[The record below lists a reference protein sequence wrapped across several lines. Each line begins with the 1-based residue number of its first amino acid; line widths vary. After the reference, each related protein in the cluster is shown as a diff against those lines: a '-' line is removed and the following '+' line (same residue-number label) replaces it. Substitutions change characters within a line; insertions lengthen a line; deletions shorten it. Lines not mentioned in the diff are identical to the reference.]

1 MRTTRR
7 EMIAAT
13 VSLASAGFAPRVQVA
28 IVNHHATNKSD
39 NIGWAVLG
47 LGNFA
52 GLVLPRFAQ
61 AQKGRLTA
69 LISGTPDKLARMGE
83 QYAVPPSARY
93 GYEDWDRIKN
103 DPRIDVVYVITPVGT
118 HADFAIE
125 ALRAGKHVFVEKTMA
140 ESSERARAMI
150 SAANDARRKLAVA
163 YRVWHDPANRLLMEM
178 ARKEELGPLAT
189 VMAHKGTVMR
199 LPPSDW
205 RFDPRLSGGG
215 ALVDLGI
222 YNIQAAR
229 YVAGEE
235 PLEVQATAFSDPS
248 EARYRRVEQTIACT
262 MRFPGGTLAS
272 CTASWNYS
280 GQNNIRA
287 AFRDGFVSLDPA
299 TLGARNRIFI
309 GKDRGGAFGV
319 EEQTVP
325 FVDQLVRQIDHFSE
339 AILNQTTPMTD
350 GYVGLRDLLVIEAL
364 YRSVQS
370 GRIEKVAT
378 V

>member
-1 MRTTRR
+1 MSTTRR
-7 EMIAAT
+7 EMIAGAI
-13 VSLASAGFAPRVQVA
+13 SLAGAGVTSRLQAAAVDRPPA
-28 IVNHHATNKSD
+28 NKTEKV
-39 NIGWAVLG
+39 GWAVLG

-52 GLVLPRFAQ
+52 GLVLPKFAQ
-61 AQKGRLTA
+61 AQKGRLAA
-69 LISGTPDKLARMGE
+69 LVSGTPDKLARIGE

-93 GYEDWDRIKN
+93 GYDDWDRIRN

-118 HADFAIE
+118 HADFALE

-140 ESSERARAMI
+140 ESSARARAMI
-150 SAANDARRKLAVA
+150 SAADDAGRKLAVA

-189 VMAHKGTVMR
+189 VMAHKGTVMK

-205 RFDPRLSGGG
+205 RFDPRLAGGG

-222 YNIQAAR
+222 YSIQAAR
-229 YVAGEE
+229 YVAGNE
-235 PLEVQATAFSDPS
+235 PLEVQATVFSDPVD
-248 EARYRRVEQTIACT
+248 ARYRRVEQNIAWT
-262 MRFPGGTLAS
+262 MRFPGALAS

-287 AFRDGFVSLDPA
+287 AFRDGFISLDPA
-299 TLGARNRIFI
+299 TLGARNRIFV
-309 GKDRGGAFGV
+309 GRDRGGTFGV
-319 EEQTVP
+319 EEQSVP

-339 AILNQTTPMTD
+339 AVLNQTAPMTD
-350 GYVGLRDLLVIEAL
+350 GYEGLRDILAIEAL

-370 GRIEKVAT
+370 GRIEKVAI

>member
-1 MRTTRR
+1 MSTTRR
-7 EMIAAT
+7 EMIAGAI
-13 VSLASAGFAPRVQVA
+13 SLAGAGVTSRLQAAAVDRPPA
-28 IVNHHATNKSD
+28 NKTEKV
-39 NIGWAVLG
+39 GWAVLG

-52 GLVLPRFAQ
+52 GLVLPKFAQ
-61 AQKGRLTA
+61 AQKGRLAA
-69 LISGTPDKLARMGE
+69 LVSGTPDKLARIGE

-93 GYEDWDRIKN
+93 GYDDWDRIRN

-118 HADFAIE
+118 HADFALE

-140 ESSERARAMI
+140 ESSARARAMI
-150 SAANDARRKLAVA
+150 SAADDAGRKLAVA

-189 VMAHKGTVMR
+189 VMAHKGTVMK

-205 RFDPRLSGGG
+205 RFDPRLAGGG

-222 YNIQAAR
+222 YSIQAAR
-229 YVAGEE
+229 YVAGNE
-235 PLEVQATAFSDPS
+235 PLEVQATVFSDPVD
-248 EARYRRVEQTIACT
+248 ARYRRVEQNIAWT
-262 MRFPGGTLAS
+262 MRFPGALAS
-272 CTASWNYS
+272 CTASWSYS

-287 AFRDGFVSLDPA
+287 AFRDGFISLDPA
-299 TLGARNRIFI
+299 TLGARNRIFV
-309 GKDRGGAFGV
+309 GRDRGGTFGV
-319 EEQTVP
+319 EEQSVP

-339 AILNQTTPMTD
+339 AVLNQTAPMTD
-350 GYVGLRDLLVIEAL
+350 GYEGLRDILAIEAL

-370 GRIEKVAT
+370 GRIEKVAI

>member
-1 MRTTRR
+1 MSTTRR
-7 EMIAAT
+7 EMIAGAI
-13 VSLASAGFAPRVQVA
+13 SLAGAGVTSRLQAAAVDRPPA
-28 IVNHHATNKSD
+28 NKTEKV
-39 NIGWAVLG
+39 GWAVLG

-52 GLVLPRFAQ
+52 GLVLPKFAQ
-61 AQKGRLTA
+61 AQKGRLAA
-69 LISGTPDKLARMGE
+69 LVSGTPDKLARIGE

-93 GYEDWDRIKN
+93 GYDDWDRIRN

-118 HADFAIE
+118 HADFALE

-140 ESSERARAMI
+140 ESSARARAMI
-150 SAANDARRKLAVA
+150 SAADDAGRKLAVA

-189 VMAHKGTVMR
+189 VMAHKGTVMK

-205 RFDPRLSGGG
+205 RFDPRLAGGG

-222 YNIQAAR
+222 YSIQAAR
-229 YVAGEE
+229 YVAGNE
-235 PLEVQATAFSDPS
+235 PLEVQATVFSDPVD
-248 EARYRRVEQTIACT
+248 ARYRRVEQNIAWT
-262 MRFPGGTLAS
+262 MRFPGALAS

-287 AFRDGFVSLDPA
+287 AFRDGFISLDPA
-299 TLGARNRIFI
+299 TLGARNRIFV
-309 GKDRGGAFGV
+309 GRDRGGTFGV
-319 EEQTVP
+319 EEQSVP

-339 AILNQTTPMTD
+339 AVLNQTAPMTD
-350 GYVGLRDLLVIEAL
+350 GYEGLRDILAMEAL

-370 GRIEKVAT
+370 GRIEKVAI

>member
-1 MRTTRR
+1 
-7 EMIAAT
+7 MIAGAI
-13 VSLASAGFAPRVQVA
+13 SLAGAGVTSRL
-28 IVNHHATNKSD
+28 HAAAVDRPPANKTEKV
-39 NIGWAVLG
+39 GWAVLG

-52 GLVLPRFAQ
+52 GLVLPKFAQ
-61 AQKGRLTA
+61 AQKGRLAA
-69 LISGTPDKLARMGE
+69 LVSGTPDKLARIGE

-93 GYEDWDRIKN
+93 GYDDWDRIRN

-118 HADFAIE
+118 HADFALE

-140 ESSERARAMI
+140 ESSARARAMI
-150 SAANDARRKLAVA
+150 SAADDAGRKLAVA

-178 ARKEELGPLAT
+178 ARKEELGQLAT
-189 VMAHKGTVMR
+189 VMAHKGTVMK

-205 RFDPRLSGGG
+205 RFDPRLAGGG

-222 YNIQAAR
+222 YSIQAAR
-229 YVAGEE
+229 YVAGNE
-235 PLEVQATAFSDPS
+235 PLEVQATVFSDPVD
-248 EARYRRVEQTIACT
+248 ARYRRVEQNIAWT
-262 MRFPGGTLAS
+262 MRFPGALAS

-287 AFRDGFVSLDPA
+287 AFRDGFISLDPA
-299 TLGARNRIFI
+299 TLGARNRIFV
-309 GKDRGGAFGV
+309 GRDRGGTFGV
-319 EEQTVP
+319 EEQSVP

-339 AILNQTTPMTD
+339 AVLNQTAPMTD
-350 GYVGLRDLLVIEAL
+350 GYEGLRDILAIEAL

-370 GRIEKVAT
+370 GRIEKVAI

>member
-1 MRTTRR
+1 MSTTRR
-7 EMIAAT
+7 EMIAGAI
-13 VSLASAGFAPRVQVA
+13 SLAGAGVTSRLQAAAVDRPPANTTEKV
-28 IVNHHATNKSD
+28 
-39 NIGWAVLG
+39 GWAVLG

-52 GLVLPRFAQ
+52 GLVLPKFAQ
-61 AQKGRLTA
+61 AQKGRLAA
-69 LISGTPDKLARMGE
+69 LVSGTPDKLARIGE

-93 GYEDWDRIKN
+93 GYDDWDRIRN

-118 HADFAIE
+118 HADFALE

-140 ESSERARAMI
+140 ESSARARAMI
-150 SAANDARRKLAVA
+150 SAADDAGRKLAVA

-189 VMAHKGTVMR
+189 VMAHKGTVMK

-205 RFDPRLSGGG
+205 RFDPRLAGGG

-222 YNIQAAR
+222 YSIQAAR
-229 YVAGEE
+229 YVAGNE
-235 PLEVQATAFSDPS
+235 PLEVQATVFSDPVD
-248 EARYRRVEQTIACT
+248 ARYRRVEQNIAWT
-262 MRFPGGTLAS
+262 MRFPGALAS

-287 AFRDGFVSLDPA
+287 AFRDGFISLDPA
-299 TLGARNRIFI
+299 TLGARNRIFV
-309 GKDRGGAFGV
+309 GRDRGGTFGV
-319 EEQTVP
+319 EEQSVP

-339 AILNQTTPMTD
+339 AVLNQTAPMTD
-350 GYVGLRDLLVIEAL
+350 GYEGLRDILAIEAL

-370 GRIEKVAT
+370 GRIEKVAI

>member
-1 MRTTRR
+1 MSTTRR
-7 EMIAAT
+7 EMIAGAI
-13 VSLASAGFAPRVQVA
+13 SLAGAGVTSRL
-28 IVNHHATNKSD
+28 HAAAVDRPPANKTEKV
-39 NIGWAVLG
+39 GWAVLG

-52 GLVLPRFAQ
+52 GLVLPKFAQ
-61 AQKGRLTA
+61 AQKGRLAA
-69 LISGTPDKLARMGE
+69 LVSGTPDKLARIGE

-93 GYEDWDRIKN
+93 GYDDWDRIRN

-118 HADFAIE
+118 HADFALE

-140 ESSERARAMI
+140 ESSARARAMI
-150 SAANDARRKLAVA
+150 SAADDAGRKLAVA

-189 VMAHKGTVMR
+189 VMAHKGTVMK

-205 RFDPRLSGGG
+205 RFDPRLAGGG

-222 YNIQAAR
+222 YSIQAAR
-229 YVAGEE
+229 YVAGNE
-235 PLEVQATAFSDPS
+235 PLEVQATVFSDPVD
-248 EARYRRVEQTIACT
+248 ARYRRVEQNIAWT
-262 MRFPGGTLAS
+262 MRFPGALAS

-287 AFRDGFVSLDPA
+287 AFRDGFISLDPA
-299 TLGARNRIFI
+299 TLGARNRIFV
-309 GKDRGGAFGV
+309 GRDRGGTFGV
-319 EEQTVP
+319 EEQSVP

-339 AILNQTTPMTD
+339 AVLNQTAPMTD
-350 GYVGLRDLLVIEAL
+350 GYEGLRDILAIEAL

-370 GRIEKVAT
+370 GRIEKVAI